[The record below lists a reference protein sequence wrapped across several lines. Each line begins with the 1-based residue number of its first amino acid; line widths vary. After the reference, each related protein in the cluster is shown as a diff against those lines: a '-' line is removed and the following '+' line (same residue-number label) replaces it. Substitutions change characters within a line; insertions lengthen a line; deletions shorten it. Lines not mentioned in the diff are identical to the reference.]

1 MQRLLLLI
9 LLVSGLMTTS
19 CNSSKAT
26 AQTTPK
32 TNTEATAARPAGQQ
46 GARQGRPGLDLDAMA
61 TQLGLDAAQTVKFK
75 EISERYATQA
85 REMRQSA
92 GGDRQAMRSK
102 MEALRANQEK
112 EMSAIL
118 TAEQQ
123 AAYAKIQE
131 EMEAQRRNRGGQGGR
146 PGGGR
151 PGGGR

>member
-1 MQRLLLLI
+1 MQKLMMLI

-26 AQTTPK
+26 AQTPAK
-32 TNTEATAARPAGQQ
+32 TTTEAANARPAG
-46 GARQGRPGLDLDAMA
+46 RQGRPGPDLDAMA
-61 TQLGLDAAQTVKFK
+61 AQLGLDATQTVKFK
-75 EISERYATQA
+75 EITERYATQA
-85 REMRQSA
+85 REMRESA

-102 MEALRANQEK
+102 MKALRANQDK

-118 TAEQQ
+118 TTEQQ
-123 AAYAKIQE
+123 AAYAKMQE
-131 EMEAQRRNRGGQGGR
+131 EMQAQRRNRGGQGGR